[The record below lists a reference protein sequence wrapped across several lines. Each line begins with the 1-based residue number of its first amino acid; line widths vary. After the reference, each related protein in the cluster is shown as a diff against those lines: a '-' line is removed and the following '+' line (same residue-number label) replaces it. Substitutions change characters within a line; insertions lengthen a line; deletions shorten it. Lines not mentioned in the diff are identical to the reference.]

1 MNPASTPTIFL
12 IEDDI
17 RLSELV
23 SRYLES
29 NGYRVTIANLDR
41 EVVEQVELS
50 MPDLVILD
58 LGLPGQDGL
67 AICKQ
72 LRPGYRSPI
81 LILTARNSDID
92 HVLGLELGADDY
104 VIKPVE
110 PRVLMARIK
119 ALMRR
124 SPLKAESDEKI
135 WRFGRLIINVIARSA
150 TLDGQTIALS
160 SGEFDLLV
168 CLAAHAGEIQSRE
181 SLFRQLYNREYD
193 GADRILDIRISHL
206 RKKLGD
212 DADNSERIKTVWGQ
226 GYLFVP
232 GAW

>member
-1 MNPASTPTIFL
+1 
-12 IEDDI
+12 
-17 RLSELV
+17 
-23 SRYLES
+23 
-29 NGYRVTIANLDR
+29 
-41 EVVEQVELS
+41 
-50 MPDLVILD
+50 VILD

-72 LRPGYRSPI
+72 LRPGYRNPI

-124 SPLKAESDEKI
+124 SPLRTESDQKI

-150 TLDGQTIALS
+150 SLDGQAIALS

-181 SLFRQLYNREYD
+181 TLFRQLYNREYD
-193 GADRILDIRISHL
+193 GADRILDFRISHL

-212 DADNSERIKTVWGQ
+212 EADSSERIKTVWGQ